1 MGLTH
6 DLVKKL
12 EFFIYIYF
20 LVNLR
25 LEIMFNGVLNKKEVF
40 LGYENVSFFKSPKL
54 HFSQGVNHDF
64 GQKTRIFP
72 LFVFG

>member
-12 EFFIYIYF
+12 EFFIYIYIF

-25 LEIMFNGVLNKKEVF
+25 LEIMFNGVLNKKKAF
-40 LGYENVSFFKSPKL
+40 LDYENVSFF
-54 HFSQGVNHDF
+54 
-64 GQKTRIFP
+64 
-72 LFVFG
+72 